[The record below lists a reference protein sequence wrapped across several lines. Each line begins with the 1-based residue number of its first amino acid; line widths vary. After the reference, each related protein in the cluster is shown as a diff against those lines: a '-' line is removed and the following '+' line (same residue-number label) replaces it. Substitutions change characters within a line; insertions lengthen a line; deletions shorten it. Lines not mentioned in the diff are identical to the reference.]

1 MARGRAGAS
10 GAPSPQGG
18 GMETMYKGISNSPQ
32 TVLAESITAEAAAI
46 PVENINVFPEAP
58 NLATI
63 GSGDS
68 AEVIRYNGIEGSRL
82 TGCERGFGGTTANF
96 REAGTQVYRAYT
108 VYDHD
113 TFKANIE
120 RLSRDKLDATPHG
133 AAHQADGSDPVT
145 ITTQQISD
153 FPTAMTPTGHGETHG
168 PAGSDPIR
176 IDVSQIDGMP
186 FEFNPSPHG
195 STHAKDGS
203 DPITIE
209 KSQISDFPAAMI
221 PTGHAASHGAT
232 GSDALTLTKAQISDF
247 PATMP
252 PAAHTHPKAEIT
264 DFPTA
269 MTPTGHKNT
278 HKIGG
283 SDALTPADIGA
294 MVERPKIIEMGGL
307 TGSGGIIDF
316 HFDDDTMA
324 DFTSRI
330 CEFSRG
336 IITIANDL
344 FVVGRI
350 FMNNGQLV
358 QNGGFT
364 NYGATL
370 QPGASWNATTRQQ
383 TVNVPGSANSA
394 NLLTGPDIGMANS
407 YEEWCNCGVRCVA
420 RSGNTL
426 TFQCEAIPS
435 VAIRVSILGG

>member
-10 GAPSPQGG
+10 GAPSPQGR

-153 FPTAMTPTGHGETHG
+153 FP
-168 PAGSDPIR
+168 
-176 IDVSQIDGMP
+176 
-186 FEFNPSPHG
+186 
-195 STHAKDGS
+195 
-203 DPITIE
+203 
-209 KSQISDFPAAMI
+209 AAMI

-264 DFPTA
+264 DFPSA

-294 MVERPKIIEMGGL
+294 MVERPGVIEMLGTPNAHGGC
-307 TGSGGIIDF
+307 IDF
-316 HFDDDTMA
+316 HFGNSPENY
-324 DFTSRI
+324 TSRI
-330 CEFSRG
+330 SEYSKG
-336 IITIANDL
+336 TIIITGKLN
-344 FVVGRI
+344 VVEGYYL
-350 FMNNGQLV
+350 NGQPLRA
-358 QNGGFT
+358 GGFT

-394 NLLTGPDIGMANS
+394 NLLTGPDIGTANS

>member
-10 GAPSPQGG
+10 GAPSPQGR

-153 FPTAMTPTGHGETHG
+153 FPTAMIPTGHGETHG

-221 PTGHAASHGAT
+221 PTR
-232 GSDALTLTKAQISDF
+232 
-247 PATMP
+247 
-252 PAAHTHPKAEIT
+252 
-264 DFPTA
+264 
-269 MTPTGHKNT
+269 HKDT
-278 HKIGG
+278 HKTGG

-294 MVERPKIIEMGGL
+294 MVERPNAIEMGGW
-307 TGSGGIIDF
+307 TGGGGIIDF
-316 HFDDDTMA
+316 HFNNTA
-324 DFTSRI
+324 VDFTSRI
-330 CEFSRG
+330 GEFTQG
-336 IITIANDL
+336 IVTIANDL
-344 FVVGRI
+344 SVIGNI
-350 FMNNGQLV
+350 YMHNGQLV

-383 TVNVPGSANSA
+383 AVNVPGSANSA
-394 NLLTGPDIGMANS
+394 NLLTGPDIGTANS

>member
-10 GAPSPQGG
+10 R

-32 TVLAESITAEAAAI
+32 TVLAESITAETAAI

-82 TGCERGFGGTTANF
+82 TGCERGFSGTTAGVWD
-96 REAGTQVYRAYT
+96 AGTQAYRAYT

-133 AAHQADGSDPVT
+133 STHAKDGSDPVT

-153 FPTAMTPTGHGETHG
+153 FPTAMTPTGHWETHT
-168 PAGSDPIR
+168 ASGSDPVRVDIT
-176 IDVSQIDGMP
+176 QIDGMP
-186 FEFNPSPHG
+186 SEFNPSPHG
-195 STHAKDGS
+195 FTHAKDGS

-269 MTPTGHKNT
+269 MTPTAHKNT
-278 HKIGG
+278 HKAGG
-283 SDALTPADIGA
+283 SDAITPADIGA
-294 MVERPKIIEMGGL
+294 MVERPIIIEMGGAGW
-307 TGSGGIIDF
+307 TGGVIDF
-316 HFDDDTMA
+316 HFNNTA
-324 DFTSRI
+324 TDFTARI
-330 CEFSRG
+330 GEFAQG
-336 IITIANDL
+336 MITIANDL
-344 FVVGRI
+344 FVIGNI
-350 FMNNGQLV
+350 YMHNGQLV

-383 TVNVPGSANSA
+383 AVNVPGSANSA
-394 NLLTGPDIGMANS
+394 NLLTGPDIGTANS

>member
-10 GAPSPQGG
+10 R

-82 TGCERGFGGTTANF
+82 TGCERGFSGTTAGAWD
-96 REAGTQVYRAYT
+96 AGTQAYRAYT

-153 FPTAMTPTGHGETHG
+153 FPTAMTPTGHWETHT
-168 PAGSDPIR
+168 ASGSDPVRVDIT
-176 IDVSQIDGMP
+176 QIDGMP
-186 FEFNPSPHG
+186 SEFNPSPHG
-195 STHAKDGS
+195 FTHAKDGS

-264 DFPTA
+264 DFPAA
-269 MTPTGHKNT
+269 MTPTAHKNT

-294 MVERPKIIEMGGL
+294 MVERPGVIEMRGTPNAHGGC
-307 TGSGGIIDF
+307 IDF
-316 HFDDDTMA
+316 HFGNSPENY
-324 DFTSRI
+324 TSRI
-330 CEFSRG
+330 SEYSKG
-336 IITIANDL
+336 TIIITGKLN
-344 FVVGRI
+344 VVEGYYL
-350 FMNNGQLV
+350 NGQPLRT
-358 QNGGFT
+358 GGFT

-394 NLLTGPDIGMANS
+394 NLLTGPDIGTANS